1 MRPEHVD
8 RVIAFMQ
15 GAWHLIED
23 DESKYKPEYV
33 AALAPA
39 VAAVDAGEL
48 AWADVLRMRRSGVNN
63 LLGWRMLRDLE
74 WLAVEH
80 PEVVRQAVA
89 RLTSDIDADAFWD
102 VVQDVLG
109 VERVRQAM
117 PELRG
122 TGSRASIA
130 SYFLFLRDAHGWPVF
145 RPRNHGAPLVRITG
159 APLDGRSPGA
169 MLADFYRQLDV
180 LGGRLR
186 EGGLAVRSRLDVQGI
201 LWVVNSSKVL
211 L

>member
-8 RVIAFMQ
+8 RVIAFMH
-15 GAWHLIED
+15 GAWHDIEE

-33 AALAPA
+33 AAVAPA

-48 AWADVLRMRRSGVNN
+48 AWADVLRMRRKVVNS

-80 PEVVRQAVA
+80 PEVVRRAVA
-89 RLTSDIDADAFWD
+89 RLTSEINADAFWD
-102 VVQDVLG
+102 VVQDALG

-117 PELRG
+117 PVLRG
-122 TGSRASIA
+122 RGSRASIA
-130 SYFLFLRDAHGWPVF
+130 SYFLFLRDPHGWPVF
-145 RPRNHGAPLVRITG
+145 RTNLHGSALVRITG
-159 APLDGRSPGA
+159 EPLDGRSPGA
-169 MLADFYRQLDV
+169 MLADFYRRLDV
-180 LGGRLR
+180 LGDRLR

-201 LWVVNSSKVL
+201 LWVVNYNKVL
-211 L
+211 T